1 MWTKLAHIVIKFR
14 LILIIAVGLVTLFMA
29 DQLRHLELSYDFAK
43 VVPSKNPE
51 MLYFKNFTETFGED
65 GNIMVV
71 GVADSAVYE
80 PLNFKRF
87 KFMSD
92 YIENI
97 PGVTGLISVTN
108 LNRLEKDI
116 ENKTF
121 HTVPIFTTIPSDQVQ
136 LDSLLAITLQQR
148 VYSDQLINKSNGAM
162 LMLVALD
169 DQILQSEKR
178 QTVITDVVHAL
189 DIYSSGTGIQL
200 HVGGLPYLRSFLTS
214 KVKEELDLFLI
225 LSAIVTAV
233 ILFIFFRSWNAVVFP
248 MIVIAVMVIWTMG
261 TLSLFGYKVTLLTG
275 LLGPIIVV
283 IGIPNSIYLLNKY
296 HQEYERHGMKMLAL
310 SRVIRKIGIVTLIT
324 NFTTAVGF
332 GVLAFTDIGILK
344 EFGIVAGINILAT
357 FLVSIILIP
366 AVFSYLPAPSPSQLK
381 HLNLKGLGRI
391 LNGLDLLVHQQ
402 KYSIVAVSVVVVGIS
417 VFGVMR
423 LNSVSYMADDIP
435 KGSRVWQDLQFFQE
449 NFHGVMPL
457 ELVIDTGKKRGSNN
471 LKVLRKVAAF
481 EEYVKQHKEISSPI
495 SLTDFIKAARQAFY
509 NQNPDFYDLPNNQ
522 DKNFLQRYLRNQ
534 TDNRDLLASLV
545 DSTGQL
551 IRVSMKVADIGS
563 DRMDSLI
570 QHSLKPKIDELFAD
584 TDVKAKFTGTT
595 LLFIKGN
602 QFLVENL
609 RTSLALAFVIIA
621 VIMALLFVNFRMI
634 IISLIPNM
642 IPLIITAG
650 VMGYFNIPLKPSTAL
665 IFSIAFGISVDDSIH
680 FLAKYRQELFANNF
694 FVPIAI
700 SKSIRETG
708 PSMMYTSIV
717 LFAGFVIF
725 AGSEFGGTVALGIL
739 ASATLIIAMFTNLI
753 VLPALLLIFDN
764 GKRSKRRHP
773 LIEQYD
779 EFYDEEN
786 DEEINIDLIE
796 LNSNQAKSA
805 DNIEKTL
812 DS

>member
-14 LILIIAVGLVTLFMA
+14 LLLIIAVGLVTIFMA
-29 DQLRHLELSYDFAK
+29 DQLKHLELSYDFAK
-43 VVPSKNPE
+43 VVPAKDPD
-51 MLYFKNFTETFGED
+51 MQYFKKFIETFGED
-65 GNIMVV
+65 GNVMVV

-92 YIENI
+92 YIQNI
-97 PGVTGLISVTN
+97 PGVTGLVSLTN
-108 LNRLEKDI
+108 LHRLEKNT

-121 HTVPIFTTIPSDQVQ
+121 RAVPIFPTIPSDSEK
-136 LDSLLAITLQQR
+136 LDSLLSVTLDQR
-148 VYSDQLINKSNGAM
+148 VYSDQLINKENGAM
-162 LMLVALD
+162 LMLVTLD
-169 DQILQSEKR
+169 DQILQSERR
-178 QTVITDVVHAL
+178 QTVVDDVVHAI
-189 DIYSSGTGIQL
+189 DIYSDGTGIQL
-200 HVGGLPYLRSFLTS
+200 HIGGLPYLRNFLTS

-225 LSAIVTAV
+225 LSAIVTAI

-261 TLSLFGYKVTLLTG
+261 TLALFGYKITLLTG

-296 HQEYERHGMKMLAL
+296 HLEYERHGIKMLAL

-332 GVLAFTDIGILK
+332 GVLAFTDIAILT

-366 AVFSYLPAPSPSQLK
+366 AVFSYLPAPSPRQLR
-381 HLNLKGLGRI
+381 HLNLRVLDRI
-391 LNGLDLLVHQQ
+391 LTGLDLLVHRH
-402 KYSIVAVSVVVVGIS
+402 KYSIAVVSVVIIAVSLI
-417 VFGVMR
+417 GVSR
-423 LNSVSYMADDIP
+423 LSSVSYMADDIP
-435 KGSRVWQDLQFFQE
+435 KGSRVYQDMQFFQQ

-457 ELVIDTGKKRGSNN
+457 ELVIDTGRKKGSSSLNF
-471 LKVLRKVAAF
+471 LRKVDAF
-481 EEYVKQHKEISSPI
+481 ESYLSEHKHISSPI
-495 SLTDFIKAARQAFY
+495 SITNFVKAARQAFY
-509 NQNPDFYDLPNNQ
+509 NNKPAFYDLPNNQ

-534 TDNRDLLASLV
+534 SESRELLASLV
-545 DSTGQL
+545 DSTGQQ

-563 DRMDSLI
+563 TRMDSLLND
-570 QHSLKPKIDELFAD
+570 HLKPKIDELFGD
-584 TDVKAKFTGTT
+584 TDAEARFTGTT

-609 RTSLALAFVIIA
+609 RFSLILAFVIIA
-621 VIMALLFVNFRMI
+621 LIMALLFANFRMI
-634 IISLIPNM
+634 LISLVPNM

-680 FLAKYRQELFANNF
+680 FLAKYRQELFGNNF

-717 LFAGFVIF
+717 LFFGFVIF
-725 AGSEFGGTVALGIL
+725 AGSEFGGTVALGML
-739 ASATLIIAMFTNLI
+739 ASTTLIIAMFTNLI
-753 VLPALLLIFDN
+753 VLPALLLIFDS
-764 GKRSKRRHP
+764 GKRSKDSHP
-773 LIEQYD
+773 LIEHYD
-779 EFYDEEN
+779 EFYHEES
-786 DEEINIDLIE
+786 DEEINMDLIR
-796 LNSNQAKSA
+796 LKQNGNQ
-805 DNIEKTL
+805 EKVENTL
-812 DS
+812 DSK

>member
-29 DQLRHLELSYDFAK
+29 DQLKHLELSYDFAK

-108 LNRLEKDI
+108 LNRLEKDV
-116 ENKTF
+116 ENKAF
-121 HTVPIFTTIPSDQVQ
+121 YTVPIFTTIPSDQVQ
-136 LDSLLAITLQQR
+136 LDSLLAIILQQR

-189 DIYSSGTGIQL
+189 DIYSNGTGIQL

-225 LSAIVTAV
+225 LSAIVTAI

-261 TLSLFGYKVTLLTG
+261 TLSLFGYKITLLTG

-391 LNGLDLLVHQQ
+391 LNGLDLLVHRQ

-417 VFGVMR
+417 VIGVMR
-423 LNSVSYMADDIP
+423 LNTVSYMADDIP

-481 EEYVKQHKEISSPI
+481 QEYVKQHKEISTPI
-495 SLTDFIKAARQAFY
+495 SLTDFIKSARQAFY

-534 TDNRDLLASLV
+534 TDNRELLASLV
-545 DSTGQL
+545 DSTGQR

-570 QHSLKPKIDELFAD
+570 QQSLKPKIDQLFGD
-584 TDVKAKFTGTT
+584 TDVKATFTGTT

-680 FLAKYRQELFANNF
+680 FLAKYRQELFGNNF

-725 AGSEFGGTVALGIL
+725 AGSEFGGTVALGVL

-764 GKRSKRRHP
+764 GKRSKNRHP

-779 EFYDEEN
+779 ELYDEEN

>member
-14 LILIIAVGLVTLFMA
+14 LLLIIAVGLVTIYMA
-29 DQLRHLELSYDFAK
+29 DQLKHLQLSYDFAK
-43 VVPSKNPE
+43 VVPAKDPD
-51 MLYFKNFTETFGED
+51 MLYFKKFTETFGED
-65 GNIMVV
+65 GNLIVV

-92 YIENI
+92 YIQNI
-97 PGVTGLISVTN
+97 PGVIGLVSLTN
-108 LNRLEKDI
+108 LHRLEKDT

-121 HTVPIFTTIPSDQVQ
+121 QRVPIFPTIPSDQEQ
-136 LDSLLAITLQQR
+136 LDSLLSITMDQR
-148 VYSDQLINKSNGAM
+148 IYSDQLINKENGAM

-169 DQILQSEKR
+169 DELLQSERR
-178 QTVITDVVHAL
+178 QTVVDDVVHAI
-189 DIYSSGTGIQL
+189 DIYSDGTGIQL
-200 HVGGLPYLRSFLTS
+200 HIGGLPYLRSFLTS

-225 LSAIVTAV
+225 LSAIVTAI
-233 ILFIFFRSWNAVVFP
+233 ILFVFFRSWNAVVFP

-261 TLSLFGYKVTLLTG
+261 TLSLFGYKITLLTG

-296 HQEYERHGMKMLAL
+296 HQEYERHGIKMLAL

-332 GVLAFTDIGILK
+332 AVLAFTDIEILT

-366 AVFSYLPAPSPSQLK
+366 AVFSYLPAPSPRQLR
-381 HLNLKGLGRI
+381 HLNLKGLDKI
-391 LNGLDLLVHQQ
+391 LTGLDLLVHRQ
-402 KYSIVAVSVVVVGIS
+402 KYSIAAVSVVIIGVSLVGVS
-417 VFGVMR
+417 R
-423 LNSVSYMADDIP
+423 LNTVSYMADDIP
-435 KGSRVWQDLQFFQE
+435 KGSRVYQDMQFFQE

-457 ELVIDTGKKRGSNN
+457 ELVIDTGKKKGSSRLSF
-471 LKVLRKVAAF
+471 LKKVASF
-481 EEYVKQHKEISSPI
+481 EDYIEEHQDISSAI
-495 SLTDFIKAARQAFY
+495 SLTDFLKAARQAFY
-509 NQNPDFYDLPNNQ
+509 NNNPSFYDLPNNQ

-534 TDNRDLLASLV
+534 QDTEELLASMV
-545 DSTGQL
+545 DSTGQK

-563 DRMDSLI
+563 TKMDSLLNN
-570 QHSLKPKIDELFAD
+570 HLKPKIDELFGDSEVTA
-584 TDVKAKFTGTT
+584 TFTGTT

-602 QFLVENL
+602 RFLVENL
-609 RTSLALAFVIIA
+609 RISLILAFVIIA
-621 VIMALLFVNFRMI
+621 LIMALLFANFRMI
-634 IISLIPNM
+634 LISLAPNM

-650 VMGYFNIPLKPSTAL
+650 VMGFFSIPLKPSTAL

-680 FLAKYRQELFANNF
+680 FLAKYRQELFGNNF

-717 LFAGFVIF
+717 LFFGFVIF

-739 ASATLIIAMFTNLI
+739 ASTTLIIAMFTNLI
-753 VLPALLLIFDN
+753 VLPALLLIFDS
-764 GKRSKRRHP
+764 GKRSEDSHP
-773 LIEQYD
+773 LIEHYD
-779 EFYDEEN
+779 EFYHEES
-786 DEEINIDLIE
+786 DEEIDMDLIRVG
-796 LNSNQAKSA
+796 NNGKQVKKAK
-805 DNIEKTL
+805 NPGLT
-812 DS
+812 